1 MDQSMKSDH
10 KSFIILETDRLLL
23 KRLQPED
30 ITYLIDL
37 WTDPEVTH
45 YLGGPRDKALLRSD
59 FEETAKDPFIE
70 QYDLWPVIK
79 KENGKVIGHCGLLD
93 KEVEGVT
100 EIELDY
106 VISSS
111 EWGKGYGTE
120 IARAIKRYAFIDLK
134 IKRLI
139 ALIEPNNEA
148 SEKVAKNIGMHF
160 DKEIIRPSG
169 NPRKVYIV
177 EANN

>member
-1 MDQSMKSDH
+1 MKSDN
-10 KSFIILETDRLLL
+10 KLFIILETDRLILRHP
-23 KRLQPED
+23 KIED
-30 ITYLIDL
+30 ITYLIDI

-45 YLGGPRDKALLRSD
+45 YLGGTRDKALLRSNL
-59 FEETAKDPFIE
+59 EETVKDPFKE
-70 QYDLWPVIK
+70 QYDLCPVIK

-93 KEVEGVT
+93 KEVEGVI

-106 VISSS
+106 IISSS

-139 ALIEPNNEA
+139 ALIEPNNVA
-148 SEKVAKNIGMHF
+148 SERVAVKIGMHF

-177 EANN
+177 EATN